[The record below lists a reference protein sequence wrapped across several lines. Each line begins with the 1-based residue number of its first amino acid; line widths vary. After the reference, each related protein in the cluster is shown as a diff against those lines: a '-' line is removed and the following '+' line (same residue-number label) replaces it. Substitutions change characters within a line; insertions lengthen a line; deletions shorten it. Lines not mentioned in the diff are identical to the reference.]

1 MDTVIQ
7 TITQNKLYVNPLIND
22 AVNTIK
28 TMQSKTIEEK
38 YELLSV
44 LFTGMQLRDH
54 FDDSTFTKYV
64 TDFRKDVILHRF
76 IHAMLS
82 IYNIVNYE
90 GVKTFDGLKTII
102 CREDAS
108 HAEYLEQ
115 CRDHQ
120 EEFLEE
126 LRIYKNDVRKL
137 FVESQLFKTI
147 CKVIDDKWIK
157 QHTTLKC
164 SPSMAKNRNVYS
176 HDYTNSY
183 ILSVDVKQGNF
194 TSLFHFVGQ
203 KLGFKTIED
212 YGFIGN
218 PKKELDQKELDKIE
232 WSDILQLTSNNS
244 VFNNSRM
251 LRQIALG
258 KIGKMHTDSG
268 TLINTI
274 MESCMQYMINSVII
288 TCEKILSQYKVIN
301 VSKDEVTY
309 SLQSFNDSNIET
321 QSHELTQLINASL
334 LASEFFDM
342 YNHVHIRI
350 YKLNEYELHHRAKF
364 YVRHFT
370 DGSHDFKCIKPE
382 DYLEALAIH
391 QKYKSQ

>member
-1 MDTVIQ
+1 MDTIIQ
-7 TITQNKLYVNPLIND
+7 VVTQNKMYVDPLISD
-22 AVNTIK
+22 AINTIK
-28 TMQSKTIEEK
+28 TMQLKTIEEK

-44 LFTGMQLRDH
+44 LFMGMKISGH
-54 FDDSTFTKYV
+54 FDDSIFTKYV
-64 TDFRKDVILHRF
+64 NDFRKDVVLHRF

-102 CREDAS
+102 CREDMT
-108 HAEYLEQ
+108 HAAYLEQ

-120 EEFLEE
+120 EEFLDE
-126 LRIYKNDVRKL
+126 LRVYKNDVRKL

-147 CKVIDDKWIK
+147 CKVIDDKWLK
-157 QHTTLKC
+157 QYTTLKC
-164 SPSMAKNRNVYS
+164 APSLAKNRNVYS
-176 HDYTNSY
+176 HDYANSY
-183 ILSVDVKQGNF
+183 ILSIDIKQGNF

-203 KLGFKTIED
+203 KLGFKTIDD

-218 PKKELDQKELDKIE
+218 PEKKLDLIE
-232 WSDILQLTSNNS
+232 WSDILQLISKNN

-258 KIGKMHTDSG
+258 KIGKMHTESNN
-268 TLINTI
+268 LINTI

-309 SLQSFNDSNIET
+309 FLQSFDDSNVCT
-321 QSHELTQLINASL
+321 LGCELTQLINDAL
-334 LASEFFDM
+334 EHSEFFDM
-342 YNHVHIRI
+342 HNHVHIRI

-382 DYLEALAIH
+382 DYMEALDIYAIQARI
-391 QKYKSQ
+391 QKI